1 MYMYLCIMA
10 GNNVH
15 TLLLHLYDII
25 PLDQCTIPLD
35 LSGLALSHVA
45 LIPGLPTV

>member
-15 TLLLHLYDII
+15 TLLLHLYNII
-25 PLDQCTIPLD
+25 PLDQYTIPLD
-35 LSGLALSHVA
+35 LRPRSHVA